1 MKQEQTADRKPLG
14 EKVAE
19 QIQKELF
26 AMQDLK
32 YRDFHAK
39 LIPTVERE
47 TVIGVRVPELR
58 KYSRKLFQTQ
68 PESVESFM
76 KELPH
81 TYYEENNVHAF
92 CIEQIKDYEECVEK
106 LDAFLPYVDNWATCD
121 MMAPKVFKKHLPELK
136 EKIRQW
142 LASGETYTI
151 RFAIG
156 MLMKHYLEE
165 EFQPE
170 YPALVAQVQS
180 QEYYVKMMAA
190 WYFATALA
198 KQYEVI
204 LPYIEENRLEMWT
217 HNKTIQKAVESNRIT
232 PQQKAYLKTL
242 KRG

>member
-1 MKQEQTADRKPLG
+1 MKQEQTADRKPSG
-14 EKVAE
+14 EKVIE

-58 KYSRKLFQTQ
+58 KYSKKLFRTQ
-68 PESVESFM
+68 PESVEIFM

-92 CIEQIKDYEECVEK
+92 CIEQIKDYEECIKK
-106 LDAFLPYVDNWATCD
+106 LDVFLPYVDNWATCD
-121 MMAPKVFKKHLPELK
+121 MMAPKVFKKHLPELM

-142 LASGETYTI
+142 LSSEDIYTI

-156 MLMKHYLEE
+156 MLMKYYLEE

-180 QEYYVKMMAA
+180 QEYYVRMMIA

-217 HNKTIQKAVESNRIT
+217 HNKTIQKAVESYRIT
-232 PQQKAYLKTL
+232 PQQKMYLKTL
-242 KRG
+242 KRI